1 MREAG
6 YDIGSPPGEGR
17 EEERY
22 RAARRGVIFSWAVV
36 VPLMVLMVLHMY
48 GGAWAHAGAMERVMQ
63 AMPFIEAVCG
73 AFVLFGIGRRIL
85 RSAWIALSHRHAN
98 MDVLVALGAL
108 SAWGTVFVSWADP
121 AFPSFG
127 AISTMIVALHLTG
140 RYIESRLRDRASKQV
155 RALLSLSV
163 PTARLLLSD
172 EDIGK
177 GDVGKEGGRKEEGG
191 RTVEVPIEA
200 VKSGNVVVVL
210 PGERIAV
217 DGEIV
222 RGTTSIDESMLTG
235 ESIPVSRGVGDAVTG
250 GSLNLTGALRV
261 RATSVGEDSF
271 LSRMA
276 SLIREAQ
283 GAKIPIQ
290 AFADRVTNRFVPV
303 VFLLAVLS
311 GTFWWILYRIYGT
324 SPLPLAFLGTA
335 SPAKALNAFIST
347 LVIACPCALGL
358 ASS

>member
-1 MREAG
+1 M
-6 YDIGSPPGEGR
+6 
-17 EEERY
+17 
-22 RAARRGVIFSWAVV
+22 
-36 VPLMVLMVLHMY
+36 
-48 GGAWAHAGAMERVMQ
+48 
-63 AMPFIEAVCG
+63 
-73 AFVLFGIGRRIL
+73 LF
-85 RSAWIALSHRHAN
+85 RS
-98 MDVLVALGAL
+98 
-108 SAWGTVFVSWADP
+108 
-121 AFPSFG
+121 
-127 AISTMIVALHLTG
+127 
-140 RYIESRLRDRASKQV
+140 
-155 RALLSLSV
+155 
-163 PTARLLLSD
+163 
-172 EDIGK
+172 
-177 GDVGKEGGRKEEGG
+177 
-191 RTVEVPIEA
+191 
-200 VKSGNVVVVL
+200 VVVVL

-311 GTFWWILYRIYGT
+311 GAFWWVLYRIYGT
-324 SPLPLAFLGTA
+324 SPLPLATTRSEERRVGKECRSRW
-335 SPAKALNAFIST
+335 SPYH
-347 LVIACPCALGL
+347 
-358 ASS
+358 